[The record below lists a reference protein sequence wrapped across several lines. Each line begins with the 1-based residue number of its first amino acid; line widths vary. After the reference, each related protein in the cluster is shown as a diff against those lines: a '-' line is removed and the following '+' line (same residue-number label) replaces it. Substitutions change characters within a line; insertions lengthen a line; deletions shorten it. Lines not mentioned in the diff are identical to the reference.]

1 MLRVLLAGGGT
12 AGHINPALA
21 IAEIIKEHRPD
32 AEFCFAGNPKK
43 LEATIIPKAG
53 YRFEPINVEGI
64 QRKPSLENIKK
75 NAHAVWCLMRTGAR
89 SKQIIKDFKPDLVIG
104 TGGYVSGPVVRKAA
118 QMGIPTAIHE
128 ANAFA
133 GVTTKLLSKKVN
145 AIMLTVEKTKNLDPG
160 VMGKVTV
167 TGLPVRKAFDAMS
180 REEARKKLGFDK
192 DGICVLSCGG
202 SLGSMTINDNI
213 LKLLKWYQDNGVQVD
228 HIHSYGTYEGYKDF
242 PDKLRALGI
251 DHENDPHRLVNS
263 YINMP
268 VCMAAADLVITRCG
282 ASTLVE
288 LEAIGRGAVL
298 IPSPMVAE
306 NHQYHNGMVLEN
318 AGAGRV
324 IEEKDLTDE
333 KFIGTV
339 SELIRDKQK
348 LDELGRKCASLYIK
362 DTNDRIWGVLQ
373 PLVKDVK

>member
-1 MLRVLLAGGGT
+1 MLKVLLAGGGT

-21 IAEIIKEHRPD
+21 IAEIIKEHIPD
-32 AEFCFAGNPKK
+32 AEFAFVGNPKK

-53 YRFEPINVEGI
+53 YRFEPINVEGF
-64 QRKPSLENIKK
+64 QRSFTPQNIKR
-75 NAHAVWCLMRTGAR
+75 NIHAMNCLMKTGAR
-89 SKQIIKDFKPDLVIG
+89 SKEIIKDFKPDLVIG

-145 AIMLTVEKTKNLDPG
+145 AIMLTVKETKNLDAA

-180 REEARKKLGFDK
+180 KDQAKEKLGFAK
-192 DGICVLSCGG
+192 DEVCVLSCGG
-202 SLGSMTINDNI
+202 SLGSMTINDSV
-213 LKLLKWYQDNGVQVD
+213 LKLLKWYKDNGITVN
-228 HIHSYGTYEGYKDF
+228 HIHSYGTYAGYKDY
-242 PDKLRALGI
+242 PQKLKALGL
-251 DHENDPHRLVNS
+251 DFENDRHRLVS
-263 YINMP
+263 DYINMP

-298 IPSPMVAE
+298 IPSPHVAE
-306 NHQYHNGMVLEN
+306 NHQYHNGMVLER
-318 AGAGRV
+318 AGAGKV

-333 KFIGTV
+333 LFIDTV
-339 SELIRDKQK
+339 SSLIKDKDK

-362 DTNDRIWGVLQ
+362 DTNERIWGVLE
-373 PLVKDVK
+373 PLIKK

>member
-1 MLRVLLAGGGT
+1 MLKVLLAGGGT

-21 IAEIIKEHRPD
+21 IAEIIKEHIPD
-32 AEFCFAGNPKK
+32 AEFAFVGNPKK

-53 YRFEPINVEGI
+53 YRFEPINVEGF
-64 QRKPSLENIKK
+64 QRSFTPQNIKR
-75 NAHAVWCLMRTGAR
+75 NIHAMNCLMKTGAR
-89 SKQIIKDFKPDLVIG
+89 SKEIIKDFKPDLVIG

-145 AIMLTVEKTKNLDPG
+145 AIMLTVKETKNLDAA

-180 REEARKKLGFDK
+180 KDQAKEKLGFAK
-192 DGICVLSCGG
+192 DEVCVLSCGG
-202 SLGSMTINDNI
+202 SLGSMTINDSV
-213 LKLLKWYQDNGVQVD
+213 LKLLKWYKDNGITVN
-228 HIHSYGTYEGYKDF
+228 HIHSYGTYAGYNDYPQKLKELGLDF
-242 PDKLRALGI
+242 
-251 DHENDPHRLVNS
+251 ENDRHRLVS
-263 YINMP
+263 DYINMP

-298 IPSPMVAE
+298 IPSPHVAE
-306 NHQYHNGMVLEN
+306 NHQYHNGMVLER
-318 AGAGRV
+318 AGAGKV

-333 KFIGTV
+333 LFIDTV
-339 SELIRDKQK
+339 SSLIKDKDK

-362 DTNDRIWGVLQ
+362 DTNERIWGVLE
-373 PLVKDVK
+373 PLIKK

>member
-1 MLRVLLAGGGT
+1 MLKVLLAGGGT

-21 IAEIIKEHRPD
+21 IAEIIKEHIPD
-32 AEFCFAGNPKK
+32 AEFAFVGNPKK

-53 YRFEPINVEGI
+53 YRFEPINVEGF
-64 QRKPSLENIKK
+64 QRSFTPQNIKR
-75 NAHAVWCLMRTGAR
+75 NIHAMNCLMKTGAR
-89 SKQIIKDFKPDLVIG
+89 SKEIIKDFKPDLVIG

-145 AIMLTVEKTKNLDPG
+145 AIMLTVKETKNLDAA

-180 REEARKKLGFDK
+180 KDQAKEKLGFAK
-192 DGICVLSCGG
+192 DEVCVLSCGG
-202 SLGSMTINDNI
+202 SLGSMTINDSV
-213 LKLLKWYQDNGVQVD
+213 LKLLKWYKDNGITVN
-228 HIHSYGTYEGYKDF
+228 HIHSYGTYAGYKDY
-242 PDKLRALGI
+242 PQKLKALGL
-251 DHENDPHRLVNS
+251 DFENDWHRLVS
-263 YINMP
+263 DYINMP

-298 IPSPMVAE
+298 IPSPHVAE
-306 NHQYHNGMVLEN
+306 NHQYHNGMVLER
-318 AGAGRV
+318 AGAGKV

-333 KFIGTV
+333 LFIDTV
-339 SELIRDKQK
+339 SSLIKDKDK

-362 DTNDRIWGVLQ
+362 DTNERIWGVLE
-373 PLVKDVK
+373 PLIKK

>member
-1 MLRVLLAGGGT
+1 MLKVLLAGGGT

-21 IAEIIKEHRPD
+21 IAEIIKEHIPD
-32 AEFCFAGNPKK
+32 AEFAFVGNPKK

-53 YRFEPINVEGI
+53 YRFEPINVEGF
-64 QRKPSLENIKK
+64 QRSFTPQNIKR
-75 NAHAVWCLMRTGAR
+75 NIHAMNCLMKTGAR
-89 SKQIIKDFKPDLVIG
+89 SKEIIKDFKPDLVIG

-145 AIMLTVEKTKNLDPG
+145 AIMLTVKETKNLDAA

-180 REEARKKLGFDK
+180 KDQAKEKLGFAK
-192 DGICVLSCGG
+192 DEVCVLSCGG
-202 SLGSMTINDNI
+202 SLGSMTINDSV
-213 LKLLKWYQDNGVQVD
+213 LKLLKWYKDNGITVN
-228 HIHSYGTYEGYKDF
+228 HIHSYGTYAGYKDY
-242 PDKLRALGI
+242 PQKLKELGL
-251 DHENDPHRLVNS
+251 DFENDPHRLVS
-263 YINMP
+263 DYINMP

-298 IPSPMVAE
+298 IPSPHVAE
-306 NHQYHNGMVLEN
+306 NHQYHNGMVLER
-318 AGAGRV
+318 AGAGKV

-333 KFIGTV
+333 LFIDTV
-339 SELIRDKQK
+339 SSLIKDKDK

-362 DTNDRIWGVLQ
+362 DTNERIWGVLE
-373 PLVKDVK
+373 PLIKK

>member
-1 MLRVLLAGGGT
+1 MLKVLLAGGGT

-21 IAEIIKEHRPD
+21 IAEIIKEHIPD
-32 AEFCFAGNPKK
+32 AEFAFVGNPKK

-53 YRFEPINVEGI
+53 YRFEPINVEGF
-64 QRKPSLENIKK
+64 QRSFTPQNIKR
-75 NAHAVWCLMRTGAR
+75 NIHAMNCLLKTGAR
-89 SKQIIKDFKPDLVIG
+89 SKEIIKDFKPDLVIG

-145 AIMLTVEKTKNLDPG
+145 AIMLTVKETKNLDAA

-180 REEARKKLGFDK
+180 KDQAKEKLGFAK
-192 DGICVLSCGG
+192 DEVCVLSCGG
-202 SLGSMTINDNI
+202 SLGSMTINDSV
-213 LKLLKWYQDNGVQVD
+213 LKLLKWYKDNGITVN
-228 HIHSYGTYEGYKDF
+228 HIHSYGTYAGYKDY
-242 PDKLRALGI
+242 PQKLKALGL
-251 DHENDPHRLVNS
+251 DFENDPHRLVS
-263 YINMP
+263 DYINMP

-298 IPSPMVAE
+298 IPSPHVAE
-306 NHQYHNGMVLEN
+306 NHQYHNGMVLER
-318 AGAGRV
+318 AGAGKV

-333 KFIGTV
+333 LFIDTV
-339 SELIRDKQK
+339 SSLIKDKDK

-362 DTNDRIWGVLQ
+362 DTNERIWGVLE
-373 PLVKDVK
+373 PLIKK

>member
-1 MLRVLLAGGGT
+1 MLKVLLAGGGT

-21 IAEIIKEHRPD
+21 IAEIIKEHIPD
-32 AEFCFAGNPKK
+32 AEFAFVGNPKK

-53 YRFEPINVEGI
+53 YRFEPINVEGF
-64 QRKPSLENIKK
+64 QRSFTPQNIKR
-75 NAHAVWCLMRTGAR
+75 NIHAMNCLMKTGAR
-89 SKQIIKDFKPDLVIG
+89 SKEIIKDFKPDLVIG

-145 AIMLTVEKTKNLDPG
+145 AIMLTVKETKNLDAA

-180 REEARKKLGFDK
+180 KDQAKEKLGFAK
-192 DGICVLSCGG
+192 DEVCVLSCGG
-202 SLGSMTINDNI
+202 SLGSMTINDSV
-213 LKLLKWYQDNGVQVD
+213 LKLLKWYKDNGITVN
-228 HIHSYGTYEGYKDF
+228 HIHSYGTYAGYKDY
-242 PDKLRALGI
+242 PQKLKALGL
-251 DHENDPHRLVNS
+251 DFENDRHRLVS
-263 YINMP
+263 DYINMP

-298 IPSPMVAE
+298 IPSPHVAE
-306 NHQYHNGMVLEN
+306 NHQYHNGMVLER
-318 AGAGRV
+318 AGAGKV

-333 KFIGTV
+333 LFIDTV
-339 SELIRDKQK
+339 SSLIKDKDK

-362 DTNDRIWGVLQ
+362 DTNERIWGVLE
-373 PLVKDVK
+373 PLIK

>member
-1 MLRVLLAGGGT
+1 MLKVLLAGGGT

-53 YRFEPINVEGI
+53 YRFEGINVEGI

-75 NAHAVWCLMRTGAR
+75 NIHAVGCLMKTGPRA
-89 SKQIIKDFKPDLVIG
+89 KQIINDFKPDLVVG
-104 TGGYVSGPVVRKAA
+104 TGGYVSGPVLRKA
-118 QMGIPTAIHE
+118 QQLGIPTALHE

-133 GVTTKLLSKKVN
+133 GVTTKLLSKKAD
-145 AIMLTVEKTKNLDPG
+145 AIMLTVKDTKNLDPK
-160 VMGKVTV
+160 VMSKVTV

-180 REEARKKLGFDK
+180 KAQAKEKLGFSQDEV
-192 DGICVLSCGG
+192 CVLSCGG
-202 SLGSMTINDNI
+202 SLGAMTINDSV
-213 LKLLKWYQDNGVQVD
+213 LKLLKWYQDNGITVN
-228 HIHSYGTYEGYKDF
+228 HIHSYGTYAGYKDY
-242 PDKLRALGI
+242 PERLKALGI
-251 DHENDPHRLVNS
+251 DCENDKRRLIS
-263 YINMP
+263 DYINMP

-298 IPSPMVAE
+298 IPSPHVAE
-306 NHQYHNGMVLEN
+306 NHQYHNGMVLER
-318 AGAGRV
+318 AGAGKV

-333 KFIGTV
+333 LFIKTV
-339 SELIRDKQK
+339 SGLISDKEK
-348 LDELGRKCASLYIK
+348 LEELGQNCASLYIK
-362 DTNDRIWGVLQ
+362 DTNERIWGVLEK
-373 PLVKDVK
+373 LIK